1 MAEQQTQSFYQ
12 KHKHWLLSVLILLG
26 AVAIFLTLI
35 LTRPTAPSR
44 PAKEKVWTVR
54 VIEAQPA
61 RYSPQLSL
69 YGRIESPSSS
79 TLSSSINAYVE
90 QRLTAEGDAV
100 DAGQLLIQ
108 LDNRDASLL
117 LSQKQ
122 AEVDRIE
129 ALIDAEKVRYQANL
143 KALKIEQELV
153 SLTQRTLERYQDLSS
168 RSLASQNQLDDAR
181 RTKQQQALSLNSRQ
195 QSIDDYP
202 NQLAQLEAQ
211 LKQATAQ
218 RDSAALDLERSQI
231 TAPFSGRVAEVNIA
245 AGERVRSG
253 DPLLT
258 LYATD
263 TLEVRSQVPS
273 RYLPQLHQQLKHGK
287 QIIAT
292 ATLDGQPLKL
302 TLARFAAAVESGS
315 AGVDALFRIDSG
327 DYRGEPGRS
336 LSLRLTMPEQDNLL
350 ALPPQAIFGT
360 DRIYTVKDHRLQ
372 GVTIERVGD
381 LRDSQGESKVLVR
394 SATIQPGEP
403 ILATQLPNAMT
414 GLLVEVAGSQAAA
427 EPTPDTNPVSA
438 PAGTE

>member
-253 DPLLT
+253 DALLT

>member
-61 RYSPQLSL
+61 HYSPQLSL

-90 QRLTAEGDAV
+90 QRLTAEGDSV

-360 DRIYTVKDHRLQ
+360 DRIYTVKDNRLQ

-427 EPTPDTNPVSA
+427 EPTPDTKPASA
-438 PAGTE
+438 AGTE